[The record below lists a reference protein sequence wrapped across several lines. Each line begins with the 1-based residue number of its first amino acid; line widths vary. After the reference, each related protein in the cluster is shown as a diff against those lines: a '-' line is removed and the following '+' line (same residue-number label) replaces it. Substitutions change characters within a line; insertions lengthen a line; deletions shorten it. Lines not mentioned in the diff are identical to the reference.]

1 MSNSKSVDKLADRL
15 AELPEELTPN
25 RDLWP
30 GIEKAIAVTPQDN
43 VSTSRKPIV
52 PVAWAASVALA
63 AVLTWGVIAPVEQA
77 GQLTADIVSVM
88 EYDFNEQKSVMLAIF
103 GQPNLSSL
111 PTDMQ
116 AQLASLE
123 KAMMTAARTIST
135 KQSTTAAVLLPELE
149 NAISM
154 KLECEYPPADLLQE
168 KETSNA

>member
-88 EYDFNEQKSVMLAIF
+88 EYDFNEQKSVMLASF

-123 KAMMTAARTIST
+123 KARKSI
-135 KQSTTAAVLLPELE
+135 V
-149 NAISM
+149 NALKEQPNNS
-154 KLECEYPPADLLQE
+154 DLLNLLRYTQQQE
-168 KETSNA
+168 LNLIEKLYSPQWQTI